1 MPDFLT
7 VTLDLNKAEEYVR
20 SEKFVNALR
29 SSTDDLAIIGLVMQS
44 VQEKIKELKEE
55 TENNGSS

>member
-55 TENNGSS
+55 TENTGSS